1 MAAALLETGLLL
13 LRPVDIP
20 GEAAGD
26 GLVALLK
33 MRRTLAKETKMLDSL
48 ELIAN
53 GLS

>member
-13 LRPVDIP
+13 LRPVDI
-20 GEAAGD
+20 EAAGD

-48 ELIAN
+48 GLIAN
-53 GLS
+53 ELS